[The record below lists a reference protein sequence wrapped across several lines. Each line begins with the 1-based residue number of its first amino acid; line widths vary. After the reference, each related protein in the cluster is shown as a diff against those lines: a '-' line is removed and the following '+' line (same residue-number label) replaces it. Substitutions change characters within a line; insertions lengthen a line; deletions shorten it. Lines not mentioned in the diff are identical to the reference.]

1 MTTNELYVLIM
12 IIALLGGVI
21 IGFPVAFML
30 AGLGIIFGA
39 IAHGVDIAAYQA
51 ALNTYGVMSGWSLL
65 AIPLFVFMGV
75 VLEKAEIA
83 EKLYKGLRLLFGPL
97 RGGLVIATMG
107 IATMFA
113 ACTGIAGA
121 SVIAIGLIALPSM
134 IKYGYDKK
142 LASGAIC
149 AGGGL
154 GVIIPPSIMMI
165 LYGPEAGVSIS
176 KLFMAAVL
184 PGVLMAGLY
193 ALYIIVICGVKPEL
207 GPPISKEEAAQYT
220 KADVA
225 KLLLVAGLPPAALV
239 FFVLGS
245 IFFGLAAPTEAA
257 ALGGLGALIITAFYG
272 KLNLN
277 MLKETCYSALKISA
291 FIMWL
296 VLGAKY
302 FMSTF
307 NKLGGGELISSA
319 LLGFDVGPNMLLVVM
334 LGLIFILGMF
344 MDWIGILLVVIPI
357 FVPIVKSMGWEP
369 LWFAMLFC
377 ITLQISYITPPFAYS
392 IFYLKGIAPPEVK
405 LTDIYKGCVPFVII
419 QFVALIIV
427 FFWKD
432 LALWLPEVAMA
443 AKGAG

>member
-1 MTTNELYVLIM
+1 MATNEIYALIM

-30 AGLGIIFGA
+30 AGLGIIFGM
-39 IAHGVDIAAYQA
+39 IAHGIDIAAYQA

-65 AIPLFVFMGV
+65 AIPLFVYMGV
-75 VLEKAEIA
+75 VLEKADIA
-83 EKLYKGLRLLFGPL
+83 EKLYKGLRLLLGPL

-134 IKYGYDKK
+134 LKYGYDKK

-176 KLFMAAVL
+176 LLFMAAIL
-184 PGVLMAGLY
+184 PGILMAGLY
-193 ALYIIVICGVKPEL
+193 VFYIVVICGIKPEM
-207 GPPISKEEAAQYT
+207 GPPISKEEAAQYS

-225 KLLLVAGLPPAALV
+225 KLLLTAGLPPAALV

-257 ALGGLGALIITAFYG
+257 ALGGLGALIIAASYG
-272 KLNLN
+272 KLNLK
-277 MLKETCYSALKISA
+277 MLKETGFSALKISA

-296 VLGAKY
+296 VLGAKF

-307 NKLGGGELISSA
+307 NKLGGGDLISSA
-319 LLGFDVGPNMLLVVM
+319 LLGIDAGPDMLLIVM

-357 FVPIVKSMGWEP
+357 FVPIVKTMGWEP
-369 LWFAMLFC
+369 LWFAMMFC

-405 LTDIYKGCVPFVII
+405 LTDIYRGCVPFVII
-419 QFVALIIV
+419 QFVALVILY
-427 FFWKD
+427 FWKD
-432 LALWLPEVAMA
+432 LALWLPAVAMA
-443 AKGAG
+443 AKGG

>member
-1 MTTNELYVLIM
+1 MTVNELYALIM

-39 IAHGVDIAAYQA
+39 IAHGTNVAAYQA

-65 AIPLFVFMGV
+65 AIPLFVYMGV

-83 EKLYKGLRLLFGPL
+83 DKLYKGLRLLLGPL

-107 IATMFA
+107 IATLFA

-165 LYGPEAGVSIS
+165 LYGPVAGVSIS
-176 KLFMAAVL
+176 LLFMAAIL
-184 PGVLMAGLY
+184 PGILMAGMY
-193 ALYIIVICGVKPEL
+193 ILYIIGLCGFKPEL
-207 GPPISKEEAAQYT
+207 GPPISKEEAAQYS

-257 ALGGLGALIITAFYG
+257 GLGGLGALIIAAGYG
-272 KLNLN
+272 KLNLK
-277 MLKETCYSALKISA
+277 MLKETGYSALKISA

-296 VLGAKY
+296 VLGAKF

-307 NKLGGGELISSA
+307 NKLGGGDLISGA
-319 LLGFDVGPNMLLVVM
+319 LLGFDAGPNMLLVVM
-334 LGLIFILGMF
+334 LALIFILGMF

-357 FVPIVKSMGWEP
+357 FVPIVKTMGWEP
-369 LWFAMLFC
+369 LWFAMMFC

-405 LTDIYKGCVPFVII
+405 LTDIYRGCVPFIII
-419 QFVALIIV
+419 QFVALV
-427 FFWKD
+427 VLYMWPD
-432 LALWLPEVAMA
+432 LALYLPKMMLA

>member
-1 MTTNELYVLIM
+1 MVCL
-12 IIALLGGVI
+12 LLGGVI

-30 AGLGIIFGA
+30 GALGVLFGTLA
-39 IAHGVDIAAYQA
+39 YGFNAASYQA
-51 ALNTYGVMSGWSLL
+51 ALSTYGVMSGWSLL

-75 VLEKAEIA
+75 VLEWAQMA
-83 EKLYKGLRLLFGPL
+83 DRLYMGLRLLLGPI
-97 RGGLVIATMG
+97 RGGLAIATMAL
-107 IATMFA
+107 ATMFA

-134 IKYGYDKK
+134 LKFGYDKK

-165 LYGPEAGVSIS
+165 LYGPQAGVSIA
-176 KLFMAAVL
+176 KLFMAAVF
-184 PGVLMAGLY
+184 PGLIMAGLY
-193 ALYIIVICGVKPEL
+193 MAYMVIVCWAKPSL
-207 GPPISKEEAAQYT
+207 GPPVTKEEAAQYT
-220 KADVA
+220 KKDVA
-225 KLLLVAGLPPAALV
+225 KILLTAGLPPVGLV
-239 FFVLGS
+239 LAVLGS
-245 IFFGLAAPTEAA
+245 IFFGWAAPTEAA
-257 ALGGLGALIITAFYG
+257 SVGALGALLVTAFYR
-272 KLNLN
+272 KLNFK
-277 MLKETCYSALKISA
+277 MLKETCFSALKIST

-307 NKLGGGELISSA
+307 NKLGGGNLI
-319 LLGFDVGPNMLLVVM
+319 GDMLLAVDLGPTGLLVLM

-357 FVPIVKSMGWEP
+357 FVPIVKSMGWDP

-392 IFYLKGIAPPEVK
+392 IFYLKGIAPPAVK
-405 LTDIYKGCVPFVII
+405 LNDIYRGCVPFIII
-419 QFVALIIV
+419 QF
-427 FFWKD
+427 
-432 LALWLPEVAMA
+432 LALLILYFWPELATYLPSTMRH
-443 AKGAG
+443 